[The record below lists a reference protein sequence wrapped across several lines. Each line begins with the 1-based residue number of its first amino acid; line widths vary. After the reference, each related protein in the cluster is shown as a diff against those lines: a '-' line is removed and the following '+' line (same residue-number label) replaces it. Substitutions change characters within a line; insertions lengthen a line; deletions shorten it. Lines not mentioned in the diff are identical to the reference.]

1 MFKKNIVLTN
11 LSHTFLT
18 GFPLE
23 VKSADQV
30 LFFDIETTGLG
41 WKRSVVYLIGAVHYK
56 NSRWTLTQWFAETEE
71 EEKEILMEFYLL
83 ADRKSYFIHYN
94 GTSFDVPYL
103 KQKYNFYQ
111 LSHPFTD
118 KKQLDL
124 YQKFIPLKKLFK
136 LENMRQKDLESLLSY
151 PRKDTFS
158 GKELIQKYK
167 EYLKNPTPELLE
179 LILLHNYDDLM
190 GMIGLRPLF
199 SFFQLLNGSWT
210 IRKASIISTETYE
223 GTEEPELLIT
233 LDLLVPLPFPFS
245 FSKADYYLTG
255 KDRQARIKSPVKDG
269 TLKLYFPNYQ
279 DYYYLPL
286 EDTAIHKSIGCYVD
300 KEHRI
305 KATPELCYQ
314 KFECTEEFLENPK
327 KLLRYVR
334 GVLGVLEM

>member
-1 MFKKNIVLTN
+1 MILTN

-23 VKSADQV
+23 EKSPDQI

-41 WKRSVVYLIGAVHYK
+41 WKRSIVYLIGAVHYK
-56 NSRWTLTQWFAETEE
+56 NEQWILTQWFAETED
-71 EEKEILMEFYLL
+71 EEKEILVDFYLL

-111 LSHPFTD
+111 LFHPFTD

-124 YQKFIPLKKLFK
+124 YQKFMPLKKLFK

-158 GKELIQKYK
+158 GRELIQKYK
-167 EYLKNPTPELLE
+167 EYLKNPASEGLE
-179 LILLHNYDDLM
+179 LILLHNFDDLM
-190 GMIGLRPLF
+190 GMIALRSLF
-199 SFFQLLNGSWT
+199 SFFQLWNGSCI
-210 IRKASIISTETYE
+210 IRKASVISTETYE

-233 LDLLVPLPFPFS
+233 LDLHVPLPFPFS
-245 FSKADYYLTG
+245 FSKAGYYLTG
-255 KDRQARIKSPVKDG
+255 KDRQAHIKSPVKDG
-269 TLKLYFPNYQ
+269 MLKLYFQDYQ
-279 DYYYLPL
+279 NYYYLPL
-286 EDTAIHKSIGCYVD
+286 EDTAIHKSIGGYVD

-314 KFECTEEFLENPK
+314 KFECTEEFLEDPE

-334 GVLGVLEM
+334 GVLGVLRM